1 MLMLIR
7 LIMATYV
14 LSINVYA
21 FLLIFFQKKQNEEN
35 SEKTVK
41 DSKLFMTGLLG
52 GAIGI
57 YVAMFVYS
65 YRLQSLFLMIVIPIL
80 IVLNVYVLIMGF
92 TGNFGFINYN

>member
-7 LIMATYV
+7 IILITYA

-21 FLLIFFQKKQNEEN
+21 FLLIFFQKKQFEEN
-35 SEKTVK
+35 TEKTVK
-41 DSKLFMTGLLG
+41 DSKLFITGLLG

-65 YRLQSLFLMIVIPIL
+65 YRLQNLFLMIIIPIL
-80 IVLNVYVLIMGF
+80 IVLNVYFLIMGF
-92 TGNFGFINYN
+92 TGSLALIS

>member
-7 LIMATYV
+7 IILITYV

-21 FLLIFFQKKQNEEN
+21 FMLIFFQKKQHEEN
-35 SEKTVK
+35 LESTVK
-41 DSKLFMTGLLG
+41 DSKLFLTGLLG
-52 GAIGI
+52 GAVGI

-80 IVLNVYVLIMGF
+80 IVLNAYVLIMGF
-92 TGNFGFINYN
+92 TGNFGFI